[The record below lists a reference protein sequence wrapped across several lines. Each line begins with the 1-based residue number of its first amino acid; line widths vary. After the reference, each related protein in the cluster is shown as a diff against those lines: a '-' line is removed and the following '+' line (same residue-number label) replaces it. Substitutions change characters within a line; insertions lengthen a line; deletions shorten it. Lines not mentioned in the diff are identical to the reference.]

1 MAETPRTLRL
11 SLKTRLLLAAHSF
24 GIRAASRSD
33 HTVNRS
39 VLNIFDPK
47 AAASAKPING
57 VSSFDNTI
65 DPTRNLW
72 FRLYAPTSTA
82 TTDALPVI
90 IFFHGGGFA
99 FMAANS
105 KSFDVLCRRLAREI
119 NAVVISVNYRLA
131 PEYKYPC
138 QYEDGFDALKYI
150 DGMTFENF
158 PANLDLGRCF
168 IAGDSAGGNLAH
180 HVVLKA
186 CEHTFSNIKIKGL
199 IAMQPF
205 FGGEERTESEIKL
218 VGVPLISVERTD
230 WMWKAFLPEGSDRN
244 HSVVNVFGPNAVDIS
259 GVKFPATLLF
269 VGGFDPLQDWQKR
282 YHEGLKKSG
291 KEVHLVEYPNVFHG
305 FYCLPE
311 SPECSLLIGEVKS
324 FVQKQSSLT

>member
-82 TTDALPVI
+82 TTDALSVI

-138 QYEDGFDALKYI
+138 QYEDGFDVEI
-150 DGMTFENF
+150 HRWH
-158 PANLDLGRCF
+158 DL
-168 IAGDSAGGNLAH
+168 
-180 HVVLKA
+180 
-186 CEHTFSNIKIKGL
+186 
-199 IAMQPF
+199 
-205 FGGEERTESEIKL
+205 
-218 VGVPLISVERTD
+218 
-230 WMWKAFLPEGSDRN
+230 
-244 HSVVNVFGPNAVDIS
+244 
-259 GVKFPATLLF
+259 
-269 VGGFDPLQDWQKR
+269 
-282 YHEGLKKSG
+282 
-291 KEVHLVEYPNVFHG
+291 
-305 FYCLPE
+305 
-311 SPECSLLIGEVKS
+311 
-324 FVQKQSSLT
+324 

>member
-39 VLNIFDPK
+39 VLNVFDPK
-47 AAASAKPING
+47 AAASAKPIDG
-57 VSSFDNTI
+57 VSSFDITI

-119 NAVVISVNYRLA
+119 NAVVISINYRLA
-131 PEYKYPC
+131 PEYKNPC

-150 DGMTFENF
+150 DDMAFENF
-158 PANLDLGRCF
+158 PAKLDLGR
-168 IAGDSAGGNLAH
+168 S
-180 HVVLKA
+180 
-186 CEHTFSNIKIKGL
+186 
-199 IAMQPF
+199 
-205 FGGEERTESEIKL
+205 ESEIKL
-218 VGVPLISVERTD
+218 VGVPLISVEGTD

-244 HSVVNVFGPNAVDIS
+244 HSVVNIFGPNAVDIS

-291 KEVHLVEYPNVFHG
+291 KEVHLVEYPNAFHG

-311 SPECSLLIGEVKS
+311 SPEFSLLIGEVKS

>member
-1 MAETPRTLRL
+1 
-11 SLKTRLLLAAHSF
+11 
-24 GIRAASRSD
+24 
-33 HTVNRS
+33 
-39 VLNIFDPK
+39 
-47 AAASAKPING
+47 
-57 VSSFDNTI
+57 
-65 DPTRNLW
+65 
-72 FRLYAPTSTA
+72 
-82 TTDALPVI
+82 
-90 IFFHGGGFA
+90 
-99 FMAANS
+99 
-105 KSFDVLCRRLAREI
+105 
-119 NAVVISVNYRLA
+119 
-131 PEYKYPC
+131 
-138 QYEDGFDALKYI
+138 
-150 DGMTFENF
+150 MTFENF

-168 IAGDSAGGNLAH
+168 IAGDSAGGNVAH

-218 VGVPLISVERTD
+218 VGVPLISVEGTD

-291 KEVHLVEYPNVFHG
+291 KEVHLVEYPNAFHG

-311 SPECSLLIGEVKS
+311 SPECSLFIGEVKS